1 MGGGLNLDL
10 DLHLDLN
17 LSLRLNLD
25 LNLGQAWLGTRKSA
39 FWIRSRIEGLL
50 PVCMDG
56 VYMVWFG
63 VWMADGGR
71 WMVDGGWSWSST
83 CSQLVVDVV
92 LFGFGSVQFQFRFRF
107 QNPS

>member
-1 MGGGLNLDL
+1 
-10 DLHLDLN
+10 
-17 LSLRLNLD
+17 
-25 LNLGQAWLGTRKSA
+25 
-39 FWIRSRIEGLL
+39 
-50 PVCMDG
+50 
-56 VYMVWFG
+56 
-63 VWMADGGR
+63 MADGGR